1 MKINQENS
9 FDDDKMKTFLEE
21 SKLSA
26 SENLQHRIMQQIMT
40 EKALKPQNVKS
51 SKSSLRI
58 AAFTAA
64 AIYSIGGIVGAY
76 MYLTGGIPALMSKEF
91 LIPVLTLTS
100 IVSVCGLVNI
110 LDEKR
115 YQK

>member
-1 MKINQENS
+1 MKNQENI
-9 FDDDKMKTFLEE
+9 FDDDKMKDLLKE

-40 EKALKPQNVKS
+40 EKALKPQKVKS
-51 SKSSLRI
+51 AKPSLRI

-64 AIYSIGGIVGAY
+64 AIYFIAAVIGLY
-76 MYLTGGIPALMSKEF
+76 MYSTAGLSALTSKEF
-91 LIPVLTLTS
+91 LIPVLGLTS
-100 IVSVCGLVNI
+100 TISVLGLVNI
-110 LDEKR
+110 LDERR

>member
-1 MKINQENS
+1 MKTNQENI
-9 FDDDKMKTFLEE
+9 FDDDKMKTLLQGA
-21 SKLSA
+21 KLSA

-40 EKALKPQNVKS
+40 EKALKPQKVKS
-51 SKSSLRI
+51 ARPTLRI
-58 AAFTAA
+58 AAMTAG
-64 AIYSIGGIVGAY
+64 AIYVIGGAIGIY
-76 MYLTGGIPALMSKEF
+76 MYLTGGLSALTSKEF